1 MVNVFELA
9 QLTKELVTS
18 SPEGC
23 LSVSAPFKLTEC
35 GGDRLASQF
44 AAGAE
49 LEVTS
54 PLSCEA
60 TAANPCGAARKHLC
74 GRPAEARA
82 AHWPGRAWVAWFSS
96 AAPRRA
102 PALCTPGVVVPL
114 LPYAPGRRRAGAP
127 SGARAPRSAAHADAE
142 SVS

>member
-23 LSVSAPFKLTEC
+23 LSVSAPFKLTER

-60 TAANPCGAARKHLC
+60 TAANPCGAARKHRSARRSLARPGVGCVVQLC
-74 GRPAEARA
+74 SPEARA
-82 AHWPGRAWVAWFSS
+82 RAVHAGSCSPTSALRTWPPTRGRPERRTGS
-96 AAPRRA
+96 AERGA
-102 PALCTPGVVVPL
+102 C
-114 LPYAPGRRRAGAP
+114 GRGERFLATGER
-127 SGARAPRSAAHADAE
+127 
-142 SVS
+142 